1 MSWLRRY
8 LFNKNNNQMSFPV
21 GAVSSAITATNPLD
35 VLMAS
40 VNSNPYFIGL
50 MMLLLNLGGR
60 FLALEITKGQ
70 EKFLSQPL
78 IRRFFL
84 FAVLFVA
91 TRNVIIAAGLAVIV
105 ILLLG
110 YLFNE
115 NSELCLWNSCIT
127 PIGSASSDSSASSS
141 SASTKNEGFVGLS
154 AEEAMILKRLQDK
167 NNAAVAATA
176 EGQGEGQGEGQE
188 QKAQEKS
195 LATSLYTAALTQI
208 TSFRE

>member
-1 MSWLRRY
+1 
-8 LFNKNNNQMSFPV
+8 MSFPV

-35 VLMAS
+35 VLMAG

-127 PIGSASSDSSASSS
+127 PISSSDSSASSS
-141 SASTKNEGFVGLS
+141 SSPKAEGFAGLS

-167 NNAAVAATA
+167 NNAAVAASSTSA
-176 EGQGEGQGEGQE
+176 EGGEVEQ

-195 LATSLYTAALTQI
+195 IATSLYTAALTQI
-208 TSFRE
+208 NSFRE